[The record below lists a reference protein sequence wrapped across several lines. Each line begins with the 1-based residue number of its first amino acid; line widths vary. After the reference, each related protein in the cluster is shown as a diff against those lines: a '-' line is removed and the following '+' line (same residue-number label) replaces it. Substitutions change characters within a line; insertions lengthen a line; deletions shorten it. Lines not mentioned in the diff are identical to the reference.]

1 MAGEARNQRVEAV
14 DKAIKVLSVFKSGD
28 TPLDLGELARRTG
41 FHKSTLLR
49 LLRSLEEGG
58 LINRLPDKTYGI
70 GSMAIRLASIYQRM
84 YRLEQ
89 HVRPVLRRLV
99 SETGESASFY
109 RREGEQ
115 RLCLVRENSEHALR
129 EHVLEGEMRPLSKG
143 ASAQVLLKFA
153 DVKAPHIPPK
163 LASSIPFFSFEEF
176 NKGIS
181 GAAVPVFG
189 QNGKLE
195 GALTLTGPLTRLTED
210 RLKHLSQLLVDAA
223 NEVSLALGAPLPNGV
238 LEGRRNSRHSATA
251 PMV

>member
-1 MAGEARNQRVEAV
+1 MAGESRNQRVEAV
-14 DKAIKVLSVFKSGD
+14 DKAIKILGVFNNGDPPLELS
-28 TPLDLGELARRTG
+28 ELARRTG

-49 LLRSLEEGG
+49 MLKSLEEGG
-58 LINRLPDKTYGI
+58 LVNRLPDKTYGI
-70 GSMAIRLASIYQRM
+70 GSMAVRLASIYQRM

-99 SETGESASFY
+99 IETGESASFY

-115 RLCLVRENSEHALR
+115 RLCLVRENSQHALR
-129 EHVLEGEMRPLSKG
+129 EHVLEGEARPLSKG

-153 DVKAPHIPPK
+153 DVRAPHIPHK
-163 LASSIPFFSFEEF
+163 LAGAIPFFSFEEF

-189 QNGKLE
+189 ATGKLE

-210 RLKHLSQLLVDAA
+210 RLKHLSRLLIDAG
-223 NEVSLALGAPLPNGV
+223 NEVSLALGAQIAV
-238 LEGRRNSRHSATA
+238 E
-251 PMV
+251 